1 MFSKI
6 FDLIE
11 KYNTIII
18 HRHSKPDGDAI
29 GAQIGLKEAI
39 LATFPNKSVFVVG
52 DESARLNF
60 LGFMDNI
67 EDSVYNG
74 ALAIVVDSG
83 AEMLVSD
90 ERFKTAEC
98 VIKIDHHIPQGEYGD
113 VAYVDT
119 SAESC
124 CGVIVDLIRKT
135 PLVLNKKAATAL
147 YTGMV
152 TDSGRFRFSSTD
164 SETFTR
170 ASRLMKEEIDLE
182 YIYNN
187 LYSENLDTVLLRART
202 TLRFKYLDG
211 GIAYLVTTY
220 KEVLEENSTVFNMS
234 RGMVNL
240 MSGIEGIN
248 IWVNFTENE
257 EGKVYLELRSNKYN
271 INQIATYFGG
281 GGHMYASGATLDG
294 FEKIDEVLDC
304 LVKLTKGEFNV

>member
-1 MFSKI
+1 MFNKI
-6 FDLIE
+6 FELIE
-11 KYNTIII
+11 KYDTIII

-39 LATFPNKSVFVVG
+39 LATFPTKRVLVVG
-52 DESARLNF
+52 DENPRLNF
-60 LGFMDNI
+60 LGFMDVV
-67 EDSVYNG
+67 EDDIYNG
-74 ALAIVVDSG
+74 ALAIVLDSG

-90 ERFKTAEC
+90 ERFKTASY

-113 VAYVDT
+113 LAYVDT
-119 SAESC
+119 SVESC

-135 PLVLNKKAATAL
+135 PLMLNKASATAL
-147 YTGMV
+147 FTGMV
-152 TDSGRFRFSSTD
+152 TDSGRFRFTSTN

-170 ASRLMKEEIDLE
+170 ASRLLKEEIDLE

-187 LYSENLDTVLLRART
+187 LYSENLDMVLLRAKT
-202 TLRFKYLDG
+202 TLRFKFIEP

-220 KEVLEENSTVFNMS
+220 KEVQDEGASVFTMS

-248 IWVNFTENE
+248 IWANFTENE

-271 INQIATYFGG
+271 VNQIATYFGG
-281 GGHMYASGATLDG
+281 GGHMYASGATLSG
-294 FEKIDEVLDC
+294 FDKVKEVLES
-304 LVKLTKGEFNV
+304 LVKLAKGEFDV